1 MLFNERAEIILQQV
15 QLQSTVR
22 VQELSELLQVSQDT
36 VRRDLRAMEKRGLL
50 KCVRGGACLP
60 ESLSAFSNFKGRE
73 IIHSDLKRAASRKAI
88 GYIREGDI
96 VALNSGTT
104 NTILAQEI
112 AQRCGYTDQHYFSYC
127 FKKYSGTSPVALRRA
142 RAAGEAR
149 P

>member
-1 MLFNERAEIILQQV
+1 MLFNERAEIILQQM

-104 NTILAQEI
+104 NTILA
-112 AQRCGYTDQHYFSYC
+112 
-127 FKKYSGTSPVALRRA
+127 
-142 RAAGEAR
+142 
-149 P
+149 